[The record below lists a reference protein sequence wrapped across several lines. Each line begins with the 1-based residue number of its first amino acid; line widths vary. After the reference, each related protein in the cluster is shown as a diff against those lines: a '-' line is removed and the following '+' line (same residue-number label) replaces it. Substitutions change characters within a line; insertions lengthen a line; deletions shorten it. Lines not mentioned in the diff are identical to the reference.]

1 MSLLG
6 SKVTK
11 SDERHSRILAA
22 ALEVFSKSSFEA
34 ATTQEI
40 ARRAHVSKR
49 DLYAAFPDKHAI
61 LIEVIGTVLA
71 NGEATLRRAIADS
84 EKTLPPTQIALE
96 IVGLA
101 LVSEILSPLE
111 GFVCRL
117 AFAESAGYPAVG
129 KNYFD
134 AWYARRNRIIAQV
147 LSRRF
152 DKKNGQIRLPYNTG
166 QTSKHFMALVT
177 HLPQLT
183 VSLGMTGMWTP
194 KSVQAHVKNS
204 VECFLKAHPFLG

>member
-1 MSLLG
+1 MASSG
-6 SKVTK
+6 PKDTK
-11 SDERHSRILAA
+11 GDERHSRILSA
-22 ALEVFSKSSFEA
+22 ALEVFSKSSFDA

-61 LIEVIGTVLA
+61 LIEVIETVLE
-71 NGEATLRRAIADS
+71 NGEVNLRRTVAES
-84 EKTLPPTQIALE
+84 LKTLKPNQVTLE

-101 LVSEILSPLE
+101 LLNEILSPLE

-117 AFAESAGYPAVG
+117 AFAESATHPLVG
-129 KNYFD
+129 KKYFES
-134 AWYARRNRIIAQV
+134 WFTRRNQIVAQA
-147 LSRRF
+147 LSACF
-152 DKKNGQIRLPYNTG
+152 DKGKGQARLPYDKN
-166 QTSKHFMALVT
+166 QASKQFLALIT

-183 VSLGMTGMWTP
+183 VCLGLTGMWTP

-204 VECFLKAHPFLG
+204 VASFFKANPSFK